1 MRSSTFG
8 LEEEVVLAYSV
19 VTGVSPSIAVGADEV
34 DFGVT
39 VREDLFLVLVLLICC
54 FWLHLLVLY

>member
-19 VTGVSPSIAVGADEV
+19 VTGVSSSIAVGVDEV

-39 VREDLFLVLVLLICC
+39 GR
-54 FWLHLLVLY
+54 